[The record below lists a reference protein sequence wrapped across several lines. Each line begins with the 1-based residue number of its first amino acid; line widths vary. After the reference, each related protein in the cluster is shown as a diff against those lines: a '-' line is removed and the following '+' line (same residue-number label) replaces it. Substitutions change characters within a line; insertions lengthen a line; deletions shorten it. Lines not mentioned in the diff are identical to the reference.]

1 MSNTIAR
8 IIAELYEKH
17 RHCDDG
23 AVADYIPELAKADP
37 DWFGIC
43 VITADGHVYSIG
55 DSDQPFTIQSIS
67 KAFTY
72 GMILDEHGFENV
84 DKRIGVEPSG
94 EAFNSISLDP
104 VTGRPLNPMINAG
117 AIAATG
123 MIPGRGFENRFER
136 IRERFSQFAGCDLE
150 VDEAVYQSESQT
162 GFRNRAI
169 ANLLRNFEMLDDP
182 VDEAVE
188 VYFKQCS
195 ILVSCQNLALMA
207 ASLANGGVNPV
218 TGSRVLNPENVEKV
232 LSVMSTCGMYDYSGE
247 WIFTVG
253 LPAKS
258 GVGGGVLGV
267 LPGQLGVAVFSPRID
282 AKGNSVR
289 GLKTFEELS
298 GLFDLHLFNYP
309 VISNHVI
316 RRIYRLNEVGSHRQR
331 PKKHHD
337 VIREHGHRVTV
348 IEMQGDL
355 FFSAMERLIR
365 AKSDLEDEIETLVLD
380 FSRVGMTDRAT
391 EDLLLRVAARLT
403 DGDKELIVVDP
414 MRLVERSKFDSEPCR
429 VGFAEDVDV
438 ALERCE
444 DRIIDAH
451 VEAPMVDG
459 LVSFHDFEIFQSLT
473 SRELSEVEG
482 FLEMECF
489 RPGQRIV
496 VQGSEPD
503 QIYLLAKGLVS
514 IYHQG
519 EGNKQKAQRIAA
531 FGPGVCFGDIA
542 VIDGSPRSADVW
554 ADEWSTCYL
563 LSAASLQGLEERY
576 PEIYAKVIRNVL
588 LINVDRLRRCTQEI
602 SSLKV

>member
-8 IIAELYEKH
+8 IIAELHEKY
-17 RHCDDG
+17 RHCDEG
-23 AVADYIPELAKADP
+23 SVADYIPELAKANP

-55 DSDQPFTIQSIS
+55 DSEQTFTIQSIS

-72 GMILDEHGFENV
+72 GMILDEHGIEKV
-84 DKRIGVEPSG
+84 EKRIGVEPSG

-117 AIAATG
+117 AIASTG
-123 MIPGRGFENRFER
+123 MVPGRGFEERFEQ
-136 IRERFSQFAGCDLE
+136 IRQRFSQFAGNDLQ
-150 VDEAVYQSESQT
+150 VDDDVYQSESQT

-182 VDEAVE
+182 VEEAVE

-195 ILVSCQNLALMA
+195 ILVNCKNLALMA

-218 TGSRVLNPENVEKV
+218 TGERVLKPENVEKV

-298 GLFDLHLFNYP
+298 SLFDLHLFNYP

-331 PKKHHD
+331 PKRHHD

-365 AKSDLEDEIETLVLD
+365 AKSDLEEQFETVVLD
-380 FSRVGMTDRAT
+380 FGRVGMTDRAT
-391 EDLLLRVAARLT
+391 QDLLLRVARKLT
-403 DGDKELIVVDP
+403 DGDKEMIIVDP
-414 MRLVERSKFDSEPCR
+414 MRLIERAGFDSETFK
-429 VGFAEDVDV
+429 VAFADELDV

-444 DRIIDAH
+444 DQIIKDR
-451 VEAPMVDG
+451 VEAPMVTG
-459 LVSFHDFEIFQSLT
+459 LVPFHEFEIFQSLD
-473 SRELSEVEG
+473 SRELSAVEG
-482 FLEMECF
+482 FLEMESF
-489 RPGQRIV
+489 PPGHRILA
-496 VQGSEPD
+496 QGSHPD
-503 QIYLLAKGLVS
+503 HIYLLAKGLVS

-519 EGNKQKAQRIAA
+519 ENPEQKAQRIAA

-542 VIDGSPRSADVW
+542 VIDQSPRSADVW
-554 ADEWSTCYL
+554 ADHPSTCYT
-563 LSAASLQGLEERY
+563 LSATSLAKLEDQH
-576 PEIYAKVIRNVL
+576 PDIYAKVIRNVL
-588 LINVDRLRRCTQEI
+588 LINIDRLRRCTQEI
-602 SSLKV
+602 SSLKA

>member
-1 MSNTIAR
+1 MSNTIAQ
-8 IIAELYEKH
+8 IIAELHEKY
-17 RHCDDG
+17 RHCDEG
-23 AVADYIPELAKADP
+23 AVADYIPELAKANP
-37 DWFGIC
+37 DWFGIS
-43 VITADGHVYSIG
+43 VITADGHVYSVG
-55 DSDQPFTIQSIS
+55 DSEQTFTIQSIS

-72 GMILDEHGFENV
+72 GMILDEHGIEKV
-84 DKRIGVEPSG
+84 EKRIGVEPSG

-123 MIPGRGFENRFER
+123 MVRGQGFENRFER
-136 IRERFSQFAGCDLE
+136 IRKRLSQFAGSDLE
-150 VDEAVYQSESQT
+150 VDEAVYRSESQT

-169 ANLLRNFEMLDDP
+169 ANLLRNFDMLDDP
-182 VDEAVE
+182 VEEAVE

-195 ILVSCQNLALMA
+195 ILVSCRDLSLMA

-218 TGSRVLNPENVEKV
+218 TGERVLNSENVEKV
-232 LSVMSTCGMYDYSGE
+232 LSVMSACGMYDYSGE

-298 GLFDLHLFNYP
+298 SLFDLHLFNYP

-331 PKKHHD
+331 PKRHHD

-365 AKSDLEDEIETLVLD
+365 AKSDLEEQFETVVLD
-380 FSRVGMTDRAT
+380 LRRVGMTDRAAR
-391 EDLLLRVAARLT
+391 DLLLRVVQKLT
-403 DGDKELIVVDP
+403 DAGKETIIVDP
-414 MRLVERSKFDSEPCR
+414 MCLVEREGFESER
-429 VGFAEDVDV
+429 FRLTFADEIDV

-444 DRIIDAH
+444 DQIIDAQ
-451 VEAPMVDG
+451 VEAPMVTG
-459 LVSFHDFEIFQSLT
+459 LVSFHEFEIFQSLD

-482 FLEMECF
+482 FLEMESF
-489 RPGQRIV
+489 PPGHRIV
-496 VQGSEPD
+496 SQGSHSD
-503 QIYLLAKGLVS
+503 HIYLLAKGLVS

-519 EGNKQKAQRIAA
+519 ENLDQKAQRIAA

-542 VIDGSPRSADVW
+542 VIDQSPRSADVW
-554 ADEWSTCYL
+554 SDYGSTCYT
-563 LSAASLQGLEERY
+563 LSSDGLVKLEQQH
-576 PEIYAKVIRNVL
+576 PDIYAKVIRNLL
-588 LINVDRLRRCTQEI
+588 LINIDRLRRCTQEI
-602 SSLKV
+602 SSLKA